1 VVPDG
6 EALDGGDHPDRH
18 AERQREGERAG
29 GQHER
34 RGQPLED
41 HLERRTLR
49 ADRHA
54 EVAPRRVAEKA
65 EVLREQRLVE
75 PQRPAQI
82 ADLLRRRLLT
92 EHERR
97 GIPGRQVEQPEDHHG
112 DEPEQQQRVERP
124 PD

>member
-1 VVPDG
+1 VGCTIWTSWSATGSDSTDPGSGRDRRRDG
-6 EALDGGDHPDRH
+6 STN
-18 AERQREGERAG
+18 
-29 GQHER
+29 
-34 RGQPLED
+34 
-41 HLERRTLR
+41 RTGR
-49 ADRHA
+49 TNDDPA
-54 EVAPRRVAEKA
+54 
-65 EVLREQRLVE
+65 LVE
-75 PQRPAQI
+75 PQRSAQI